1 MQWNLGREKKVNDA
15 IVDYL
20 YPFFDEKL
28 LRKIFFTLFF
38 RTMAIEM
45 AENGVRVNAVAPG
58 TIFSQSARDNYAY
71 DVFEAAKPHI
81 PAKRLGTPE
90 EVAAAVCFLLSP
102 AAAFVTGTTITVD
115 GGQTLYSPPMVG
127 IDGKSIIFILYFLL
141 KV

>member
-1 MQWNLGREKKVNDA
+1 
-15 IVDYL
+15 
-20 YPFFDEKL
+20 
-28 LRKIFFTLFF
+28 
-38 RTMAIEM
+38 MAIEM

-127 IDGKSIIFILYFLL
+127 IDGKSMIIFFFFCSKFNFSVKCNFAFLL
-141 KV
+141 YRSQKNATV

>member
-1 MQWNLGREKKVNDA
+1 
-15 IVDYL
+15 
-20 YPFFDEKL
+20 
-28 LRKIFFTLFF
+28 
-38 RTMAIEM
+38 MAIEM

-127 IDGKSIIFILYFLL
+127 IDGNFFIFCSKFNFSVKCNFAFLL
-141 KV
+141 YRSQKNATV

>member
-1 MQWNLGREKKVNDA
+1 
-15 IVDYL
+15 
-20 YPFFDEKL
+20 
-28 LRKIFFTLFF
+28 
-38 RTMAIEM
+38 MAIEM

-127 IDGKSIIFILYFLL
+127 IDGKSIIIFFYFLL
-141 KV
+141 KFNFSVKCNFAFLLYRSQKNATV

>member
-1 MQWNLGREKKVNDA
+1 
-15 IVDYL
+15 
-20 YPFFDEKL
+20 
-28 LRKIFFTLFF
+28 
-38 RTMAIEM
+38 M

-127 IDGKSIIFILYFLL
+127 IDGKLIIIFFIFCSKFNFSVKCNCAFLL
-141 KV
+141 YRSQKNATV

>member
-1 MQWNLGREKKVNDA
+1 
-15 IVDYL
+15 
-20 YPFFDEKL
+20 
-28 LRKIFFTLFF
+28 
-38 RTMAIEM
+38 MAIEM

-102 AAAFVTGTTITVD
+102 AAAFVTGTTLTVD

-127 IDGKSIIFILYFLL
+127 IDGKYIFFALRNTLW
-141 KV
+141 K

>member
-1 MQWNLGREKKVNDA
+1 
-15 IVDYL
+15 
-20 YPFFDEKL
+20 
-28 LRKIFFTLFF
+28 
-38 RTMAIEM
+38 MAIEM

-102 AAAFVTGTTITVD
+102 AAAFVTGTTLTVD

-127 IDGKSIIFILYFLL
+127 IDGKSIIFIFLFFAQSLIFPWNAISLFYFTDHKKMPPYEWMNNTKSKL
-141 KV
+141 

>member
-1 MQWNLGREKKVNDA
+1 
-15 IVDYL
+15 
-20 YPFFDEKL
+20 
-28 LRKIFFTLFF
+28 
-38 RTMAIEM
+38 MAIEM

-102 AAAFVTGTTITVD
+102 AAAFVTGTTLTVD
-115 GGQTLYSPPMVG
+115 GGQTLYSPPMMG
-127 IDGKSIIFILYFLL
+127 IDGNFFYFLL
-141 KV
+141 KVQFFREMQFGIFTLQITKKCHRMNG

>member
-1 MQWNLGREKKVNDA
+1 
-15 IVDYL
+15 
-20 YPFFDEKL
+20 
-28 LRKIFFTLFF
+28 
-38 RTMAIEM
+38 MAIEM

-102 AAAFVTGTTITVD
+102 AAAFVTGTTLTVD

-127 IDGKSIIFILYFLL
+127 IDGNFFICCSKFNFSVKCNFAFLL
-141 KV
+141 YRSQKNATV